1 MADSKETKEATEAAK
16 ERKLTEEEISKII
29 AERLGN
35 VQSDAALQKELTSLS
50 EEQLLARRD
59 MLSANMQNN
68 IVEAEMFARMGQMAQ
83 AAKAY
88 AAAQESHKQL
98 LKQLELS
105 ITEQK
110 DLQLELE
117 EAMAGNP
124 LKASLPQNKK

>member
-68 IVEAEMFARMGQMAQ
+68 IVEAEM
-83 AAKAY
+83 
-88 AAAQESHKQL
+88 L
-98 LKQLELS
+98 C
-105 ITEQK
+105 
-110 DLQLELE
+110 
-117 EAMAGNP
+117 
-124 LKASLPQNKK
+124 